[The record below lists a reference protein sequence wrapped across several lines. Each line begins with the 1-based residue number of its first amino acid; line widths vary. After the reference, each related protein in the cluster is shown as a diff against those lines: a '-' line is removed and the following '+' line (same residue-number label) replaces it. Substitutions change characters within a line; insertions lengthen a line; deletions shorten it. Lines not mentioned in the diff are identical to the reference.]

1 MIVMG
6 WRTVVITHTAKLDY
20 KMNYLVVRSGEEV
33 HRINIDEIA
42 MLVIETTSVSL
53 TAYLLC
59 ELSAH
64 KVDVIFCDEKKNP
77 DGMYIPFYGSHD
89 TSRKVRMQMRW
100 SEEAKANVWAS
111 VVRQKILG
119 QAAVLE
125 AGKHPD
131 TSTMLRN
138 YAEEVVAGDTTNR
151 EGFAA
156 KVYFNSLFG
165 KDFTR
170 QDKEDPTNG
179 QLNYGYAILLSAIC
193 RETVN
198 QGYITQIGIHHENVF
213 NEFNLAC
220 DLMEPFR
227 PFIDCLVLKMKHDE
241 LKKDDKKALVGFM
254 NRQIM
259 FDGKVQFISNA
270 IPLYV
275 KSVLEA
281 IDKNFPALI
290 RFPGYELSVYE
301 SDSVL

>member
-1 MIVMG
+1 MIT
-6 WRTVVITHTAKLDY
+6 RTAKLDY
-20 KMNYLVVRSGEEV
+20 KMNYLVVRSGENIQ
-33 HRINIDEIA
+33 RINIDEIA
-42 MLVIETTSVSL
+42 LLLIETPSVSL

-64 KVDVIFCDEKKNP
+64 KVNVIFCDDKRSP
-77 DGMYIPFYGSHD
+77 DGMYVPFYGSHD
-89 TSRKVRMQMRW
+89 TSRKVRLQMHW
-100 SEEAKANVWAS
+100 TDEARENIWAA

-125 AGKHPD
+125 ESEHAD
-131 TSTMLRN
+131 TSAMLKK
-138 YAEEVVAGDTTNR
+138 YASDVVCGDTTNR

-165 KDFTR
+165 KNFTR
-170 QDKEDPTNG
+170 QDKEDPVNG
-179 QLNYGYAILLSAIC
+179 QLNYGYAILLSTVC
-193 RETVN
+193 REIVS

-213 NEFNLAC
+213 NEYNLAC

-241 LKKDDKKALVGFM
+241 LKKEDKKALVGFL
-254 NRQIM
+254 NRQII
-259 FDGKVQFISNA
+259 FDGKMQFISNA

-281 IDKNFPALI
+281 IDKNLPALI
-290 RFPGYELSVYE
+290 KFPDYELSVYE

>member
-1 MIVMG
+1 MIT
-6 WRTVVITHTAKLDY
+6 RTAKLDY
-20 KMNYLVVRSGEEV
+20 KMNYLVVRSGENIQ
-33 HRINIDEIA
+33 RINIDEIA
-42 MLVIETTSVSL
+42 LLLIETPSVSL

-64 KVDVIFCDEKKNP
+64 KVNVIFCDDKRSP
-77 DGMYIPFYGSHD
+77 DGMYVPFYGSHD
-89 TSRKVRMQMRW
+89 TSRKVRLQMHW
-100 SEEAKANVWAS
+100 ADEARENIWAA

-125 AGKHPD
+125 ESKHAD
-131 TSTMLRN
+131 TSAMLKK
-138 YAEEVVAGDTTNR
+138 YASDVVCGDTTNR

-165 KDFTR
+165 KNFTR
-170 QDKEDPTNG
+170 QDKEDPVNG
-179 QLNYGYAILLSAIC
+179 QLNYGYAILLSTVC
-193 RETVN
+193 REIVS

-213 NEFNLAC
+213 NEYNLAC

-241 LKKDDKKALVGFM
+241 LKKEDKKALVGFL
-254 NRQIM
+254 NRQII
-259 FDGKVQFISNA
+259 FDGKMQFISNA

-281 IDKNFPALI
+281 IDKNLPALI
-290 RFPGYELSVYE
+290 KFPDYELSVYE